1 MMSQST
7 VAGNSEMDPEEFNI
21 MEIKKEF
28 MAGD

>member
-1 MMSQST
+1 MSQST
-7 VAGNSEMDPEEFNI
+7 VAGNSEMDPEELNI